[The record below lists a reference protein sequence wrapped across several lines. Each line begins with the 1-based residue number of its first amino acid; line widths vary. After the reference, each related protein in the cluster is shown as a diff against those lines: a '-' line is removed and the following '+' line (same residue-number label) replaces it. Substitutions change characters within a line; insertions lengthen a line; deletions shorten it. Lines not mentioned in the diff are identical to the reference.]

1 MKYDR
6 VWDDILSLEDHIIT
20 YMLYKEGK
28 TVEAISKIRRM
39 SKNDVERDIIKSKR
53 ELLINSNQKEDLLLK
68 VISMPKKERIQY
80 ISDMNIEIKNQLSE
94 DIYKRYIKFKNPED
108 RMILIWL
115 IGELKDEKLIPI
127 LKMELSSKITNYRRL
142 SCSALGKISRK
153 ETKDWVEE
161 MLEDSN
167 PQVRQYAA
175 KALTYIGDEKTV
187 EKLEQLYKF
196 DEKEYVKRAAKIS
209 IEEIRKRNSSK

>member
-6 VWDDILSLEDHIIT
+6 AWDDILSLEDYIIT

-39 SKNDVERDIIKSKR
+39 SKNDVEKDIIKSKR

-80 ISDMNIEIKNQLSE
+80 ISDMNIEMRAQLSE

-161 MLEDSN
+161 MLEDPNS
-167 PQVRQYAA
+167 QVRQYAA
-175 KALTYIGDEKTV
+175 KALAYIGDEKTV
-187 EKLEQLYKF
+187 GKLEQLYKF

-209 IEEIRKRNSSK
+209 IEEIRKLNSLI

>member
-80 ISDMNIEIKNQLSE
+80 ILDMNIEIKNQLSE

-187 EKLEQLYKF
+187 GKLEQLYKF